1 MKAKGETIQ
10 VANFPLP
17 VEPVDKETNLDA
29 DKKVYSLTVKAS
41 KNNAGTIY
49 LGHSAGIVYPLS
61 PSETVTIN
69 LVKPN
74 EVWVMGDT
82 VGDKYFV
89 IFGDEI
95 KVML

>member
-17 VEPVDKETNLDA
+17 VEPLDKETNLQA
-29 DKKVYSLTVKAS
+29 DKKVYSLTVKAG
-41 KNNAGTIY
+41 KTNTGTIY

-74 EVWVMGDT
+74 EVWIMGDS

>member
-10 VANFPLP
+10 VPNYPLP
-17 VEPVDKETNLDA
+17 VEPLDKDTNLEA
-29 DKKVYSLTVKAS
+29 DKKVYSLTIKAS
-41 KNNAGTIY
+41 KTNSGTIY

-61 PSETVTIN
+61 SGESVTIN

-74 EVWVMGDT
+74 QVWVMGDT
-82 VGDKYFV
+82 LGDRYFV
-89 IFGDEI
+89 VYGDEI